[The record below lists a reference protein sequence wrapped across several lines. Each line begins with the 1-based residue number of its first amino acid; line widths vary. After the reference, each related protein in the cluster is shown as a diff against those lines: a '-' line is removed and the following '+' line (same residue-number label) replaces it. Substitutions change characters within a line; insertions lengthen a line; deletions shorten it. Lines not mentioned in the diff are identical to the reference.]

1 VKLRRAQISGF
12 QWYFRSEA
20 PPSSE
25 LPTTKRSLSRPAHR
39 HVGSLAVPKPDASV
53 FCITAIGTT
62 RRSSA
67 VTAGRDAIGL
77 ARIDVG
83 GHRSMLAPPTTIDT
97 AVPELARSRRSARRG
112 SATPKTAGRRFR
124 SRFTW
129 QQNRVPTAR
138 TTASRQAFLTPERG
152 NNHQLERVPRKGR
165 FKLFLF
171 AAARSAEAR
180 KHGMFQRISV
190 RLVFSSGSM

>member
-1 VKLRRAQISGF
+1 VAFNGIFVAKRRQVLSCRPPRGPCH
-12 QWYFRSEA
+12 A
-20 PPSSE
+20 P
-25 LPTTKRSLSRPAHR
+25 R
-39 HVGSLAVPKPDASV
+39 
-53 FCITAIGTT
+53 TA
-62 RRSSA
+62 
-67 VTAGRDAIGL
+67 
-77 ARIDVG
+77 
-83 GHRSMLAPPTTIDT
+83 MLAHWLFPSLMPRYS
-97 AVPELARSRRSARRG
+97 ALQPLARRG
-112 SATPKTAGRRFR
+112 AHRPSPPGETRLGLRELMLVAIARCLHLQPRSTRLCLSWPDRAVLHAAGLPLPRPQDVD
-124 SRFTW
+124 SGVDLHGK
-129 QQNRVPTAR
+129 QNRVPTAR